1 MDEDATGNVAV
12 KVVATLVGTSTRTVA
27 TTVTLDSALGGTAD
41 RGTATTDDY
50 TSAGLPTSVTIPA
63 GQAKGEATGLT
74 INPTDNSTSDGART
88 ITVGGT
94 ATGFTVNDATMNL
107 NDDELPTVTLS
118 VVDSSGNAVTSISEA
133 DTAAKSIKVRAT
145 AATAV
150 AANTQV
156 TLSVAGTA
164 SGSGTD
170 YTATFPT
177 TVTITNGGTTAD
189 TAAFNI
195 ATVDDSLSEGTETII
210 VSGQVGTGFNVNSA
224 TVNLNDN
231 DQPVIDISLSV
242 SSATEA
248 AGNQAVTVSATRSAS
263 STGQLSVTVT
273 RQSSSTAVHGTDYT
287 GSTSATISF
296 AAGNTSSTTATFNIN
311 PTRTCWWRATRPS
324 FWAPP

>member
-1 MDEDATGNVAV
+1 M
-12 KVVATLVGTSTRTVA
+12 VATLEGTSTRTVA

-50 TSAGLPTSVTIPA
+50 TSAGLPTSVTIAA
-63 GQAKGEATGLT
+63 GQSSGEATGLT
-74 INPTDNSTSDGART
+74 INPTDNTTSDGART

-107 NDDELPTVTLS
+107 NDDELPSVTLS

-133 DTAAKSIKVRAT
+133 DTAAKSIKVKAT
-145 AATAV
+145 VATAV
-150 AANTQV
+150 TADTEV
-156 TLSVAGTA
+156 TLTVAGTA
-164 SGSGTD
+164 SGGGTD

-177 TVTITNGGTTAD
+177 TVTITNGNTSAETT
-189 TAAFNI
+189 AFNI
-195 ATVDDSLSEGTETII
+195 TTVDDSLSEGTETII
-210 VSGQVGTGFNVNSA
+210 VSGQVGTGSTFNVNSA

-296 AAGNTSSTTATFNIN
+296 AAGSASSTTGDVQHQPHA
-311 PTRTCWWRATRPS
+311 RTCWWRATRPS